1 MTTEPNHASIK
12 SNNKGGRKGDLPNIH
27 GNKNEHNQR
36 SSSYQKNTL
45 QNIFHK
51 LAATK
56 KIVRRNYEY
65 MPEPKVLPDYACC
78 FDGKKKA

>member
-1 MTTEPNHASIK
+1 MTEHATIETK
-12 SNNKGGRKGDLPNIH
+12 ERGRERPPNIH
-27 GNKNEHNQR
+27 GNKNEHNQQ

-56 KIVRRNYEY
+56 RDVR
-65 MPEPKVLPDYACC
+65 D
-78 FDGKKKA
+78 